1 MALAEKIKKCAEEYM
16 SHDDYMKNMEV
27 PVLTVDFVIEQAKRR
42 YPKSYSSEKKEQLLE
57 DEYVNLLGM
66 MVVDCL
72 AHYGAEGEKQH
83 TEKNISRISVG
94 LHFTGFAG
102 SAAELCGHTLLA
114 ACA

>member
-1 MALAEKIKKCAEEYM
+1 MALAEEITKSAKEYM

-27 PVLTVDFVIEQAKRR
+27 PVLVVNFVIEQAKRR
-42 YPKSYSSEKKEQLLE
+42 YPKSYTSDKKEELLL

-83 TEKNISRISVG
+83 TEKNISRIYQ
-94 LHFTGFAG
+94 
-102 SAAELCGHTLLA
+102 SAYISQDLLGQLPNYVDILN
-114 ACA
+114 

>member
-16 SHDDYMKNMEV
+16 SHDDYMKNMGV

-83 TEKNISRISVG
+83 TEKNISRTYQSAYISQD
-94 LHFTGFAG
+94 
-102 SAAELCGHTLLA
+102 LLDQLPNYVDILY
-114 ACA
+114 